1 MHDTHTIQENLS
13 HLKSRLD
20 SNRIQVDWRDRKAFG
35 ILIDYIEEL
44 ESGVDYK
51 IYLRRLTTY
60 ILVQYLELTLEG
72 GLTKI
77 EMQKALNKVESVYRV
92 RHQDWEMAFASR
104 CWAENTGSNY
114 NDYIKLIN
122 SLVSDVIRHN
132 TKQDDISAI

>member
-13 HLKSRLD
+13 HLKRRLD

-44 ESGVDYK
+44 ESDVDYK
-51 IYLRRLTTY
+51 VYLRRLTTY

-72 GLTKI
+72 GLTKM
-77 EMQKALNKVESVYRV
+77 ELQKALNKVESVYRV
-92 RHQDWEMAFASR
+92 QHQDWEMAFASR

-114 NDYIKLIN
+114 NDYINLIN

-132 TKQDDISAI
+132 TKQNDISAI